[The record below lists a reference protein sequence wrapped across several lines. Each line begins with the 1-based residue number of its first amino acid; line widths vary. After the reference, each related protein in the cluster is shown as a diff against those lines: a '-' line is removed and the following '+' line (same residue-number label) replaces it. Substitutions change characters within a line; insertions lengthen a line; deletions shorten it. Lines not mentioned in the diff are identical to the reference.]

1 MGVMF
6 YLRFLIKAVWSG
18 LTQSLIHLPINIQS
32 KQREM
37 FKFLSLR
44 PSHSMLQETKWR
56 RSTMLSTQLPN
67 TS

>member
-1 MGVMF
+1 MEVMY

-32 KQREM
+32 KQRAM

-44 PSHSMLQETKWR
+44 LSHSMLQGTKWQ
-56 RSTMLSTQLPN
+56 RSTMLSTQLLN